1 MLELFN
7 TFYLF
12 VNTYY
17 HYYSGV
23 LIGLLININDMT
35 FSQIVNFLLIST
47 MLVAGSKKILESF
60 LIDEKDILYCVI
72 IVGIVGC
79 RALRHFLDNYLISI
93 VYTLSKGFL
102 KIINSII
109 NKILGKLK

>member
-1 MLELFN
+1 MIELLNNLYVFISTN
-7 TFYLF
+7 
-12 VNTYY
+12 Y

-23 LIGLLININDMT
+23 LIGLLININDMAFT
-35 FSQIVNFLLIST
+35 QIINFLLIST

-79 RALRHFLDNYLISI
+79 RALRHFLDNYLIEI
-93 VYTLSKGFL
+93 VDTISKGIL
-102 KIINSII
+102 KIINAII
-109 NKILGKLK
+109 NKILGKIR